1 VASACRTVPP
11 GSTCRIILPLPKL
24 LLTEEQTSRP
34 MPSLS
39 GRQFVVDK
47 SKLSSEDIKLQREL
61 FWYREELFKAIRG
74 RWKEAGGSRSGD
86 LSLRQQRLTKPMLH
100 ALRMDPIYVQMELL
114 QQADDEDGV
123 SQKVVNRRGGKY
135 RAPPNE
141 FLFLRMRIRNVSP
154 TRLIFT
160 ASMFFEPEKYVIYQ
174 GVLQGIP
181 LGEVE
186 SGETKEMEMAICFV
200 SCGRFELRGQVE
212 ILNGARGELAGSG
225 DITVLVED
233 GRCLTDPDSIA
244 GAHLGE

>member
-1 VASACRTVPP
+1 
-11 GSTCRIILPLPKL
+11 
-24 LLTEEQTSRP
+24 
-34 MPSLS
+34 
-39 GRQFVVDK
+39 
-47 SKLSSEDIKLQREL
+47 
-61 FWYREELFKAIRG
+61 
-74 RWKEAGGSRSGD
+74 
-86 LSLRQQRLTKPMLH
+86 
-100 ALRMDPIYVQMELL
+100 
-114 QQADDEDGV
+114 
-123 SQKVVNRRGGKY
+123 VNRRGGKY

-186 SGETKEMEMAICFV
+186 SGETEEMEMAICFV

-225 DITVLVED
+225 HITVLVED
-233 GRCLTDPDSIA
+233 ERYLTDPDSIA